1 MNRYTAALAGAV
13 LCILVAN
20 PALASPVFDAFRKVC
35 GDSHGDFAAIKA
47 AADAGHWV
55 PTEVAPNT
63 MEGVTVAESVA
74 RQVAV
79 GGTKMTLFAW
89 RGSKGTVQVT
99 ACTVKVT
106 QTPFAGVA
114 DDAKAWV
121 GFAPEAATSA
131 KAVWRYT
138 ENAGVKSAVQ
148 KADYDKAAAAGGLDF
163 FTVSQ
168 VGPETVLDLLK
179 IKS

>member
-1 MNRYTAALAGAV
+1 
-13 LCILVAN
+13 
-20 PALASPVFDAFRKVC
+20 VFDAFRNVC

-74 RQVAV
+74 RQITV
-79 GGTKMTLFAW
+79 GGAKMTLFAW

-106 QTPFAGVA
+106 QAPFAGLA
-114 DDAKAWV
+114 DDAKTWV
-121 GFAPEAATSA
+121 GFAPEAATGA